1 MSVWEFLW
9 WLSFWVCAAV
19 ALWDFIFRPW
29 WRERIR
35 RALDEDF
42 GRPKPSEEGRPPGEG
57 WRRET
62 DLGPGFG
69 AWVNDSRRQAVMDMR
84 NGETSVPRWARQWA
98 THAVP
103 LHIAPDTT
111 EPVPENAAFH
121 AGEEALVTTPVRIPF
136 SAVVQGGRF
145 AMVTG
150 KGSKPK
156 TLVICE

>member
-57 WRRET
+57 WRRDCRAA
-62 DLGPGFG
+62 DLPLLLEGYHLRAQERARPTRIVVDGG
-69 AWVNDSRRQAVMDMR
+69 AVA
-84 NGETSVPRWARQWA
+84 
-98 THAVP
+98 
-103 LHIAPDTT
+103 
-111 EPVPENAAFH
+111 
-121 AGEEALVTTPVRIPF
+121 
-136 SAVVQGGRF
+136 
-145 AMVTG
+145 
-150 KGSKPK
+150 
-156 TLVICE
+156 

>member
-57 WRRET
+57 
-62 DLGPGFG
+62 
-69 AWVNDSRRQAVMDMR
+69 
-84 NGETSVPRWARQWA
+84 
-98 THAVP
+98 
-103 LHIAPDTT
+103 
-111 EPVPENAAFH
+111 
-121 AGEEALVTTPVRIPF
+121 
-136 SAVVQGGRF
+136 
-145 AMVTG
+145 
-150 KGSKPK
+150 
-156 TLVICE
+156 